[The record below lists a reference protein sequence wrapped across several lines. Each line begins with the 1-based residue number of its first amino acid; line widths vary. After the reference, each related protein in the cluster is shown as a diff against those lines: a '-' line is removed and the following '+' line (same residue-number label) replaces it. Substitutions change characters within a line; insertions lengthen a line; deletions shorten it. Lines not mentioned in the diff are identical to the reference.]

1 MAEALNIIAE
11 ERKLKGK
18 SNSRTLR
25 SQNLIPAVIYG
36 AKDEAKKIQIL
47 EKDLVKATQFSGFS
61 SQVIKITLAGDSLN
75 VVLKELQLHPSSQK
89 LMHADFLRVDPDTRI
104 SLSIPVRFINEDTC
118 VGVKIGGG
126 VVSHLINNIEISCLA
141 SNLPEYIEVDVENL
155 ELGSS
160 IFLSELNLGLGVEI
174 PSLALG
180 EDRDQAVVSIT
191 EAKIID
197 IEPEIETL
205 EEGEESEDG
214 DESKEDSDEE
224 SEKEPKE
231 EN

>member
-1 MAEALNIIAE
+1 
-11 ERKLKGK
+11 
-18 SNSRTLR
+18 
-25 SQNLIPAVIYG
+25 
-36 AKDEAKKIQIL
+36 
-47 EKDLVKATQFSGFS
+47 
-61 SQVIKITLAGDSLN
+61 
-75 VVLKELQLHPSSQK
+75 
-89 LMHADFLRVDPDTRI
+89 MHADFLRVDPDTRI